1 MKKGLLLVLLSVLV
15 VSSFASAACNVGVTL
30 LNQDPYPATPG
41 EYVRVVFQITGAET
55 TECNEIFL
63 DVVPEYP
70 FTVEDSETRFVVPGG
85 TYLTGYESFVL
96 KGYKLRVDEN
106 ALDGDNKL
114 KIEYGFDSSGSSVLT
129 KEFDINV
136 EDSRTDFD
144 VSVQSYDA
152 EKNTV
157 TFGIINI
164 GKYDAESLTLEIPE
178 QDNLVT
184 KGSTVAII
192 GSLNSNDDTTSSIE
206 AVPKAGEVIVKL
218 SYNDKNDV
226 RRTVEKTAYIS
237 KSLIENGAA
246 TAQPRGGYFYL
257 FWIVIVIL
265 VIYMIYR
272 YRKNKN
278 AKNNKLALLK
288 R

>member
-1 MKKGLLLVLLSVLV
+1 MKKEWLLILLSVLF
-15 VSSFASAACNVGVTL
+15 VSSFVSAECDIGVTL

-41 EYVRVVFQITGAET
+41 EYVKVVFQITGAET
-55 TECNEIFL
+55 QECNDVFL

-70 FTVEDSETRFVVPGG
+70 FSVEDSETRLVVPGG
-85 TYLTGYESFVL
+85 TYLTGFESFIL
-96 KGYKLRVDEN
+96 KGYKLRVAEN

-114 KIEYGFDSSGSSVLT
+114 KVSYGFVSGGTNTYT

-144 VSVQSYDA
+144 VSVQGYDA
-152 EKNTV
+152 AKNAV

-164 GKYDAESLTLEIPE
+164 GKYDAESLTLEVPE

-192 GSLNSNDDTTSSIE
+192 GSLNSNDDTTASIE
-206 AVPKAGEVIVKL
+206 AVPKAGEVLVKL
-218 SYNDKNDV
+218 SYNDKNNV

-237 KSLIENGAA
+237 KSLIDNGAA
-246 TAQPRGGYFYL
+246 TAQPRGAYFYL
-257 FWIVIVIL
+257 FWGLVIFL

-272 YRKNKN
+272 YRKNKKDK
-278 AKNNKLALLK
+278 ANKLAMMK